1 MSIAVTTTDPTN
13 TGVSTTSSSS
23 LTGSNAADL
32 QSSFLTLLVAQ
43 LKNQDPTNPMENNEL
58 TSQLAQISTVS
69 GIEKLNT
76 TLGSISGQIDNS
88 QSLQASNLIG
98 HGVMIPG
105 TTVLAGTGSEE
116 GAVTTTTP
124 FGVELQ
130 QAADK
135 VTATITDKNGAV
147 VRTIDIGELTAGVH
161 SFTWD
166 GTLTDGSTAPNG
178 SYNVAISASNG
189 GTQLVAQPLQFALVQ
204 GVIRGNSGNT
214 LDLGTYG
221 TTTLDEVRQIIY
233 AFTFQE
239 SVMAFSQAVS
249 GLNAAA
255 TNLDV
260 IGNNI
265 ANSATYG
272 FKSGTAS
279 FADMFAGSKV
289 GLGVKVAGIT
299 QDFTDG
305 TTTNTGR
312 GLDVAISQNGFFRLV
327 DSNGSVFYSRNGQFK
342 LDENR
347 NLVNMQGLQL
357 TGYPATGTPPTI
369 QQGANPTN
377 ISIPNTLMA
386 AKTTTTASMQINL
399 NSSDPLP
406 TVTPFS
412 ASNAD
417 SYNKKGSVT
426 VFDSQGNA
434 HDMSVYFVKTGDNN
448 WQVYTQDS
456 SDPTGTAEPA
466 MKLVFNANGVLTSNP
481 TENITTGAINGAD
494 PATFSLSFLN
504 SMQQNTGA
512 NNIVATTQNG
522 YKPGDLVSYQIN
534 DDGTVVGNYSN
545 EQTQLLGQIVL
556 ANFANN
562 EGLASEGDNVWS
574 ATQSSGVALLG
585 TAGTG
590 NFGTLTNGA
599 LEASNVDLS
608 KELVNMIV
616 AQRNYQSNAQT
627 IKTQDQILN
636 TLVNLR

>member
-1 MSIAVTTTDPTN
+1 
-13 TGVSTTSSSS
+13 
-23 LTGSNAADL
+23 
-32 QSSFLTLLVAQ
+32 
-43 LKNQDPTNPMENNEL
+43 
-58 TSQLAQISTVS
+58 
-69 GIEKLNT
+69 
-76 TLGSISGQIDNS
+76 
-88 QSLQASNLIG
+88 
-98 HGVMIPG
+98 
-105 TTVLAGTGSEE
+105 
-116 GAVTTTTP
+116 
-124 FGVELQ
+124 
-130 QAADK
+130 
-135 VTATITDKNGAV
+135 
-147 VRTIDIGELTAGVH
+147 
-161 SFTWD
+161 
-166 GTLTDGSTAPNG
+166 
-178 SYNVAISASNG
+178 
-189 GTQLVAQPLQFALVQ
+189 
-204 GVIRGNSGNT
+204 
-214 LDLGTYG
+214 
-221 TTTLDEVRQIIY
+221 
-233 AFTFQE
+233 
-239 SVMAFSQAVS
+239 MAFSQAVS

-369 QQGANPTN
+369 QQGANPGPIT
-377 ISIPNTLMA
+377 IPNTLMA
-386 AKTTTTASMQINL
+386 AQATTTASMQINL
-399 NSSDPLP
+399 NSTDELPSKSPFDPSD
-406 TVTPFS
+406 
-412 ASNAD
+412 AD
-417 SYNKKGSVT
+417 SYNKKGTIT

-434 HDMSVYFVKTGDNN
+434 HDMNVYYVKTAANKWD
-448 WQVYTQDS
+448 VYTQDS
-456 SDPTGTAEPA
+456 SIAGAAVTKAAVMNFSSNGT
-466 MKLVFNANGVLTSNP
+466 LTSVNNYIDDPSNP
-481 TENITTGAINGAD
+481 GTLIEGPANAQPQINITTEAINGAV

-512 NNIVATTQNG
+512 NNIVATNQNG

-545 EQTQLLGQIVL
+545 EQTQVLGQIVL

-562 EGLASEGDNVWS
+562 EGLASQGDNVWA
-574 ATQSSGVALLG
+574 ATQASGVAPLG

-590 NFGTLTNGA
+590 NFGKLTNGA
-599 LEASNVDLS
+599 LESSNVDLS

>member
-1 MSIAVTTTDPTN
+1 
-13 TGVSTTSSSS
+13 
-23 LTGSNAADL
+23 
-32 QSSFLTLLVAQ
+32 
-43 LKNQDPTNPMENNEL
+43 
-58 TSQLAQISTVS
+58 
-69 GIEKLNT
+69 
-76 TLGSISGQIDNS
+76 
-88 QSLQASNLIG
+88 
-98 HGVMIPG
+98 
-105 TTVLAGTGSEE
+105 
-116 GAVTTTTP
+116 
-124 FGVELQ
+124 
-130 QAADK
+130 
-135 VTATITDKNGAV
+135 
-147 VRTIDIGELTAGVH
+147 
-161 SFTWD
+161 
-166 GTLTDGSTAPNG
+166 
-178 SYNVAISASNG
+178 
-189 GTQLVAQPLQFALVQ
+189 
-204 GVIRGNSGNT
+204 
-214 LDLGTYG
+214 
-221 TTTLDEVRQIIY
+221 
-233 AFTFQE
+233 
-239 SVMAFSQAVS
+239 MAFSQAVS

-347 NLVNMQGLQL
+347 NLLNTQGLQL
-357 TGYPATGTPPTI
+357 TGYPVTGTPPTI

-456 SDPTGTAEPA
+456 SDPNSIAKTATTLE
-466 MKLVFNANGVLTSNP
+466 FNANGTLVDGAMAN
-481 TENITTGAINGAD
+481 NIA
-494 PATFSLSFLN
+494 
-504 SMQQNTGA
+504 TGA

-534 DDGTVVGNYSN
+534 DDGTVVGNNSN

-599 LEASNVDLS
+599 LEESNVDLS

-616 AQRNYQSNAQT
+616 AQRNYKSNAQT

-636 TLVNLR
+636 TRVNLR

>member
-1 MSIAVTTTDPTN
+1 
-13 TGVSTTSSSS
+13 
-23 LTGSNAADL
+23 
-32 QSSFLTLLVAQ
+32 
-43 LKNQDPTNPMENNEL
+43 
-58 TSQLAQISTVS
+58 
-69 GIEKLNT
+69 
-76 TLGSISGQIDNS
+76 
-88 QSLQASNLIG
+88 
-98 HGVMIPG
+98 
-105 TTVLAGTGSEE
+105 
-116 GAVTTTTP
+116 
-124 FGVELQ
+124 
-130 QAADK
+130 
-135 VTATITDKNGAV
+135 
-147 VRTIDIGELTAGVH
+147 
-161 SFTWD
+161 
-166 GTLTDGSTAPNG
+166 
-178 SYNVAISASNG
+178 
-189 GTQLVAQPLQFALVQ
+189 
-204 GVIRGNSGNT
+204 
-214 LDLGTYG
+214 
-221 TTTLDEVRQIIY
+221 
-233 AFTFQE
+233 
-239 SVMAFSQAVS
+239 MAFSQAVS

-312 GLDVAISQNGFFRLV
+312 GLDVAISQSGFFRLV

-347 NLVNMQGLQL
+347 NIVNMQGLQL
-357 TGYPATGTPPTI
+357 TGFPATGTPPTI
-369 QQGANPTN
+369 QQGANPTA

-386 AKTTTTASMQINL
+386 AKTTTTAAMQINL
-399 NSSDPLP
+399 NSTDAAPTLAFDP
-406 TVTPFS
+406 T
-412 ASNAD
+412 NAD

-426 VFDSQGNA
+426 VFDSQGNS
-434 HDMSVYFVKTGDNN
+434 HDMNVYFVKSGTSNTWN
-448 WQVYTQDS
+448 VYTQDS
-456 SDPTGTAEPA
+456 SVANSAATLSTTLGFSNTGALTSGGTANVTTATIPGATPA
-466 MKLVFNANGVLTSNP
+466 S
-481 TENITTGAINGAD
+481 
-494 PATFSLSFLN
+494 FSLSFLN

-512 NNIVATTQNG
+512 NNIVATSQNG

-562 EGLASEGDNVWS
+562 EGLASEGDNVWT

-599 LEASNVDLS
+599 LEASNTDLS

>member
-1 MSIAVTTTDPTN
+1 
-13 TGVSTTSSSS
+13 
-23 LTGSNAADL
+23 
-32 QSSFLTLLVAQ
+32 
-43 LKNQDPTNPMENNEL
+43 
-58 TSQLAQISTVS
+58 
-69 GIEKLNT
+69 
-76 TLGSISGQIDNS
+76 
-88 QSLQASNLIG
+88 
-98 HGVMIPG
+98 
-105 TTVLAGTGSEE
+105 
-116 GAVTTTTP
+116 
-124 FGVELQ
+124 
-130 QAADK
+130 
-135 VTATITDKNGAV
+135 
-147 VRTIDIGELTAGVH
+147 
-161 SFTWD
+161 
-166 GTLTDGSTAPNG
+166 
-178 SYNVAISASNG
+178 
-189 GTQLVAQPLQFALVQ
+189 
-204 GVIRGNSGNT
+204 
-214 LDLGTYG
+214 
-221 TTTLDEVRQIIY
+221 
-233 AFTFQE
+233 
-239 SVMAFSQAVS
+239 MAFSQAVS

-386 AKTTTTASMQINL
+386 AKNTTTASMQINL
-399 NSSDPLP
+399 NSNDPLP
-406 TVTPFS
+406 TVKTFDVT
-412 ASNAD
+412 NAD

-434 HDMSVYFVKTGDNN
+434 HDMSIYFVKTGDNN
-448 WQVYTQDS
+448 WDVYTQDS
-456 SDPTGTAEPA
+456 SDTASKADLATTLE
-466 MKLVFNANGVLTSNP
+466 FNANGVLVKG
-481 TENITTGAINGAD
+481 EIANIKTGAINGAD
-494 PATFSLSFLN
+494 PAIFSLSFLN

-534 DDGTVVGNYSN
+534 DDGAVVGNYSN

-590 NFGTLTNGA
+590 NFGALTNGA

>member
-1 MSIAVTTTDPTN
+1 
-13 TGVSTTSSSS
+13 
-23 LTGSNAADL
+23 
-32 QSSFLTLLVAQ
+32 
-43 LKNQDPTNPMENNEL
+43 
-58 TSQLAQISTVS
+58 
-69 GIEKLNT
+69 
-76 TLGSISGQIDNS
+76 
-88 QSLQASNLIG
+88 
-98 HGVMIPG
+98 
-105 TTVLAGTGSEE
+105 
-116 GAVTTTTP
+116 
-124 FGVELQ
+124 
-130 QAADK
+130 
-135 VTATITDKNGAV
+135 
-147 VRTIDIGELTAGVH
+147 
-161 SFTWD
+161 
-166 GTLTDGSTAPNG
+166 
-178 SYNVAISASNG
+178 
-189 GTQLVAQPLQFALVQ
+189 
-204 GVIRGNSGNT
+204 
-214 LDLGTYG
+214 
-221 TTTLDEVRQIIY
+221 
-233 AFTFQE
+233 
-239 SVMAFSQAVS
+239 MAFSQAVS

-357 TGYPATGTPPTI
+357 TGYLATGTPPTI

-406 TVTPFS
+406 SVNAFD

-456 SDPTGTAEPA
+456 SDPNSIAKTATTLE
-466 MKLVFNANGVLTSNP
+466 FNANGTLVDGAMAN
-481 TENITTGAINGAD
+481 NIATGAINGAD

>member
-1 MSIAVTTTDPTN
+1 
-13 TGVSTTSSSS
+13 
-23 LTGSNAADL
+23 
-32 QSSFLTLLVAQ
+32 
-43 LKNQDPTNPMENNEL
+43 
-58 TSQLAQISTVS
+58 
-69 GIEKLNT
+69 
-76 TLGSISGQIDNS
+76 
-88 QSLQASNLIG
+88 
-98 HGVMIPG
+98 
-105 TTVLAGTGSEE
+105 
-116 GAVTTTTP
+116 
-124 FGVELQ
+124 
-130 QAADK
+130 
-135 VTATITDKNGAV
+135 
-147 VRTIDIGELTAGVH
+147 
-161 SFTWD
+161 
-166 GTLTDGSTAPNG
+166 
-178 SYNVAISASNG
+178 
-189 GTQLVAQPLQFALVQ
+189 
-204 GVIRGNSGNT
+204 
-214 LDLGTYG
+214 
-221 TTTLDEVRQIIY
+221 
-233 AFTFQE
+233 
-239 SVMAFSQAVS
+239 MAFSQAVS

-272 FKSGTAS
+272 FKSGSAS

-312 GLDVAISQNGFFRLV
+312 GLDVAISQNGFFRMV
-327 DSNGSVFYSRNGQFK
+327 DANGSVFYSRNGQFK

-357 TGYPATGTPPTI
+357 TGYPVAGTPPSVQT
-369 QQGANPTN
+369 GANPQP

-386 AKTTTTASMQINL
+386 AKSTTTATQQINL
-399 NSSDPLP
+399 NSTDDIP
-406 TVTPFS
+406 TVAFDPTNS
-412 ASNAD
+412 D
-417 SYNKKGSVT
+417 SYNKKGTVT
-426 VFDSQGNA
+426 VFDSQGNE
-434 HDMSVYFVKTGDNN
+434 HNMNVYYVKTADNT
-448 WQVYTQDS
+448 WDLYTQDAS
-456 SDPTGTAEPA
+456 VAGSTASKAAQMSFDNNGNLKNVTNYIAQGTTPETWALDTTPNTTPSINIVSDSISGATPA
-466 MKLVFNANGVLTSNP
+466 SFN
-481 TENITTGAINGAD
+481 
-494 PATFSLSFLN
+494 LSFLN

-512 NNIVATTQNG
+512 NNVVATTQNG

-534 DDGTVVGNYSN
+534 DDGSVVGNYSN
-545 EQTQLLGQIVL
+545 EQTQVLGQIVL

-562 EGLASEGDNVWS
+562 EGLQSEGDNVWS

>member
-1 MSIAVTTTDPTN
+1 
-13 TGVSTTSSSS
+13 
-23 LTGSNAADL
+23 
-32 QSSFLTLLVAQ
+32 
-43 LKNQDPTNPMENNEL
+43 
-58 TSQLAQISTVS
+58 
-69 GIEKLNT
+69 
-76 TLGSISGQIDNS
+76 
-88 QSLQASNLIG
+88 
-98 HGVMIPG
+98 
-105 TTVLAGTGSEE
+105 
-116 GAVTTTTP
+116 
-124 FGVELQ
+124 
-130 QAADK
+130 
-135 VTATITDKNGAV
+135 
-147 VRTIDIGELTAGVH
+147 
-161 SFTWD
+161 
-166 GTLTDGSTAPNG
+166 
-178 SYNVAISASNG
+178 
-189 GTQLVAQPLQFALVQ
+189 
-204 GVIRGNSGNT
+204 
-214 LDLGTYG
+214 
-221 TTTLDEVRQIIY
+221 
-233 AFTFQE
+233 
-239 SVMAFSQAVS
+239 MAFSQAVS

-312 GLDVAISQNGFFRLV
+312 GLDVAISQNGFFRMV

-347 NLVNMQGLQL
+347 NIVNMQGLRL

-369 QQGANPTN
+369 QQGANPAPIT
-377 ISIPNTLMA
+377 IPNTLMA
-386 AKTTTTASMQINL
+386 AKTTTTASMQVNL
-399 NSSDPLP
+399 NSTDKLP
-406 TVTPFS
+406 TKTPFNPS
-412 ASNAD
+412 DAD

-434 HDMSVYFVKTGDNN
+434 HDMNIFYVKTGPNKWD
-448 WQVYTQDS
+448 VYTQDAS
-456 SDPTGTAEPA
+456 VTGSVATKNAVMNFSANGTLTSVNNYVEEPVDPLDPTGPKHLVEGPA
-466 MKLVFNANGVLTSNP
+466 NAQPQIQIS
-481 TENITTGAINGAD
+481 TGTINGAV
-494 PATFSLSFLN
+494 PANFSLSFLN

-512 NNIVATTQNG
+512 NNIVATSQNG

-534 DDGTVVGNYSN
+534 NDGTVVGNYSN
-545 EQTQLLGQIVL
+545 EQQQVLGQIVL

-562 EGLASEGDNVWS
+562 EGLASQGDNVWA
-574 ATQSSGVALLG
+574 ATQASGVALLG

-590 NFGTLTNGA
+590 NFGKLTNGA

>member
-1 MSIAVTTTDPTN
+1 
-13 TGVSTTSSSS
+13 
-23 LTGSNAADL
+23 
-32 QSSFLTLLVAQ
+32 
-43 LKNQDPTNPMENNEL
+43 
-58 TSQLAQISTVS
+58 
-69 GIEKLNT
+69 
-76 TLGSISGQIDNS
+76 
-88 QSLQASNLIG
+88 
-98 HGVMIPG
+98 
-105 TTVLAGTGSEE
+105 
-116 GAVTTTTP
+116 
-124 FGVELQ
+124 
-130 QAADK
+130 
-135 VTATITDKNGAV
+135 
-147 VRTIDIGELTAGVH
+147 
-161 SFTWD
+161 
-166 GTLTDGSTAPNG
+166 
-178 SYNVAISASNG
+178 
-189 GTQLVAQPLQFALVQ
+189 
-204 GVIRGNSGNT
+204 
-214 LDLGTYG
+214 
-221 TTTLDEVRQIIY
+221 
-233 AFTFQE
+233 
-239 SVMAFSQAVS
+239 MAFSQAVS

-312 GLDVAISQNGFFRLV
+312 GLDVAISQNGFFRMV

-347 NLVNMQGLQL
+347 NIVNMQGLQL
-357 TGYPATGTPPTI
+357 TGYPAIGTPPTV
-369 QQGANPTN
+369 QQGANPAPIT
-377 ISIPNTLMA
+377 IPNTLMA
-386 AKTTTTASMQINL
+386 AKSTTTASMQVNL
-399 NSSDPLP
+399 NSTDKLP
-406 TVTPFS
+406 TKTPFNPS
-412 ASNAD
+412 DAD

-434 HDMSVYFVKTGDNN
+434 HDMNIFYVKTGPNKWD
-448 WQVYTQDS
+448 VYTQDAS
-456 SDPTGTAEPA
+456 VTGSVATKNAVMNFSANGTLTSVNNYVEEPVDPLDPTGP
-466 MKLVFNANGVLTSNP
+466 KHLVEGPVNAQPQIQIS
-481 TENITTGAINGAD
+481 TGTINGAV
-494 PATFSLSFLN
+494 PANFSLSFLN

-512 NNIVATTQNG
+512 NNIVATSQNG

-534 DDGTVVGNYSN
+534 NDGTVVGNYSN
-545 EQTQLLGQIVL
+545 EQQQVLGQIVL

-562 EGLASEGDNVWS
+562 EGLASQGDNVWA
-574 ATQSSGVALLG
+574 ATQASGVALLG

-590 NFGTLTNGA
+590 NFGKLTNGA